1 MKILYL
7 HTTDWPSASPGANF
21 VTYYTEALSRIGAET
36 ELVVQKSPDSPRVPE
51 VVRDFFGLEP
61 NPMWTVSA
69 LEVRGRSSGARR
81 RDFYRKL
88 DGFLRQRRSAA
99 GAEVVITRS
108 LSILPLLLR
117 LRAALGNPR
126 VLFESHDCYAVF
138 ARARQKGFQ
147 GLKNLVRE
155 RLLIPRID
163 GVVCLQ
169 KTQIDLY
176 RRCFPG
182 ARLLYLPSGC
192 RSFGQ
197 AGAEPDRFTAVYVG
211 SFDRDKGVED
221 VLEIWR
227 GWQNAPRLL
236 LLGGRTASEVESMKK
251 RAREAAAER
260 DVEVVPWQKPSD
272 VPQWLARAHVGILPL
287 RDTFFNRYLTFPL
300 KLMDYVAAGLPV
312 VARRLPTVENIV
324 EDGKHGILLS
334 DFHPAAVRQ
343 AFESLRESNR
353 YAEIRSNVRQLA
365 QELSWIRRAEKTVAF
380 VQRQTWWNAPR
391 PSREA

>member
-1 MKILYL
+1 MRILYL

-21 VTYYTEALSRIGAET
+21 VTYYTEALSRVGVET
-36 ELVVQKSPDSPRVPE
+36 EVVVQKSPDSPPVPE
-51 VVRDFFGLEP
+51 VIRDFFGLEP
-61 NPMWTVSA
+61 NSLWTVSA
-69 LEVRGRSSGARR
+69 LDVRGRCSGARR
-81 RDFYRKL
+81 RDFYTKL
-88 DGFLRQRRSAA
+88 GIILREKRSAP
-99 GAEVVITRS
+99 GADAVITRS

-147 GLKNLVRE
+147 GLKSLVRE

-176 RRCFPG
+176 RRCFPEV
-182 ARLLYLPSGC
+182 RLFHLPSGC
-192 RSFGQ
+192 RSFEQ
-197 AGAEPDRFTAVYVG
+197 VGAERDRFTAVYVG
-211 SFDRDKGVED
+211 SFEKHKGVED

-227 GWQNAPRLL
+227 GWEDAPRLL
-236 LLGGRTASEVESMKK
+236 LIGGRTISEVEAMKG
-251 RAREAAAER
+251 RAKETAAER
-260 DVEVVPWQKPSD
+260 DVEVVPWQKPSEL
-272 VPQWLARAHVGILPL
+272 PNWLARAHVGLLPL
-287 RDTFFNRYLTFPL
+287 RDTFFNRHLTFPL

-324 EDGKHGILLS
+324 EDSKHGILLS

-343 AFESLRESNR
+343 ALETLRNKST
-353 YAEIRSNVRQLA
+353 YAEIRSNVSRLA
-365 QELSWIRRAEKTVAF
+365 QELSWTRRAEKTL
-380 VQRQTWWNAPR
+380 
-391 PSREA
+391 ECLGGLG